1 MYLKFVWTHRTA
13 PDPYPFNA
21 GEGVPS
27 PPPHP
32 TPTLLFPGSHLTNQ
46 KISLACPLCLRLS
59 VSNHLLF
66 HPSPAPTVVSVPRL
80 PPDINCH
87 HLSSQIQ
94 LPFCFL
100 AYPDS
105 SECESQGLF
114 HRLSTFRSS
123 VWRTVGKEVTVLSV
137 MTSHPS
143 VGCDFSS
150 VSASFRTLTDFMTSF
165 LGICPEHLT
174 GKNTGRFLQK

>member
-13 PDPYPFNA
+13 ADPYPFNA

-66 HPSPAPTVVSVPRL
+66 LPSPAPTVVSVPRL

-100 AYPDS
+100 AYQTALNVSRWHS
-105 SECESQGLF
+105 STGWAHLDHLSGELWARRWLF
-114 HRLSTFRSS
+114 CRSWLLILLL
-123 VWRTVGKEVTVLSV
+123 VV
-137 MTSHPS
+137 TSHPS
-143 VGCDFSS
+143 LPPSELLLISWPVFWG
-150 VSASFRTLTDFMTSF
+150 SALN
-165 LGICPEHLT
+165 I
-174 GKNTGRFLQK
+174 